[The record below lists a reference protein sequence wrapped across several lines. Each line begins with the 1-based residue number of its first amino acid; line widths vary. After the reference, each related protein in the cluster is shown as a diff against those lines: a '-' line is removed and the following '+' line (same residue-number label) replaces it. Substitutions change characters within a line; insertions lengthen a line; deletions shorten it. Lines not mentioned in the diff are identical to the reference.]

1 MIREDEFTNSKSN
14 NDSFISKSE
23 YGNTQD
29 SEYSDSGEM
38 NLHKAAYDASL
49 MKSQNTTKMVEDV
62 TQGTSTAIESTVGSS
77 TAASG
82 IAASTVGV
90 ITVAST
96 VAIGALGV
104 LTGVSLTSH
113 DYTVVLDSMRIIGDS
128 MSYCVSVYDQDM
140 TEEDYEEYFRERYE
154 NYDQDQ
160 PAEEE
165 EEMTY
170 PFVVK
175 LYNNNYS
182 ASMPADYLSNEGYF
196 SHITVGDTYTIE
208 VSEDRFGGDILYE
221 TTFVATY
228 SYSFDE
234 FSFPVNV
241 DLENGTFDVYMDFMD
256 DSDTYSDLTLYIYDL
271 ELPDEINYTF
281 NLEKVTGYQT
291 IIGPNSP
298 DKIDVFK
305 DWGYRFTFKENG
317 ELITYKE
324 DIAHFEDMYGR
335 KSGFNE
341 FVFDRTF
348 SYKEG
353 TMEVRLDY
361 DNDFGWYD
369 NFVLS
374 MHAWYES
381 QDTQGDDE
389 SYDFDIELESV
400 TTVQVLNVF
409 EYEMNLE
416 TPYTYELTC
425 EYQGEKITLEE
436 ETTKF
441 YFSDNSGAKSEWYG
455 FEFDKTANFLEDSFD
470 VRLDYI
476 DDFGRYYN
484 FVLTL
489 LPNGVNAQ
497 YDFYLDS
504 TDEVQTCTF
513 DEQQHWNYSFDYEY
527 SYTLTAYYID
537 EQVTLDRSE
546 DYFKFADNSGFHGL
560 VFDGTFDYG
569 NRTFDLRLDYEDP
582 NGYFSDFMFRLF
594 DEDYPEEPYCEIPLE
609 AVSTVQTIDM
619 DTYDISTS
627 STWFNYSLA
636 CSYKGNTVVLAHSE
650 ESFQFYDLD
659 MHPTADITFINNEIN
674 YTDGSLWVQLDIT
687 DKYNFMSDIYITFY
701 GRNND
706 EQDEYENEYTCY
718 LDNTDEPQQVTIER
732 NNEDTDVN
740 FIKYGVAYNV
750 FWTYYTEED
759 EDTGSL
765 YSDPKPITLT
775 NSAKTVFNGVTS
787 KYQVYQ
793 STYAGSGEEACF
805 MYIKFDYTDE
815 NNMWSSFKAY
825 WEGKN
830 DNGST
835 FSSADI
841 NLLYDRDFYGWHR
854 VHVSSESGEFG
865 GMPIFDGN
873 GYDLVIIADYNN
885 PYTGESEV
893 DREIYR
899 VENTHPTF
907 GGADREIF
915 KATLTDIGYDGTDY
929 NLTVMELLYHNS
941 DFGEYDYY
949 VNVSFIFE
957 DEESGAKYTYSLPE
971 FSDYFD
977 INFSNF
983 DDGPVDPSEEWDGK
997 YFTVTIHYSITSD
1010 PYDSNPTITGPYDCV
1025 IATHRKFAI
1034 SV

>member
-1 MIREDEFTNSKSN
+1 MRDDEFTNSKSN
-14 NDSFISKSE
+14 NDSFIGKSE
-23 YGNTQD
+23 YGNLP
-29 SEYSDSGEM
+29 ENEFSDSGEM

-49 MKSQNTTKMVEDV
+49 MKTQNTKTVEDV
-62 TQGTSTAIESTVGSS
+62 TQGAAGAETTVASS

-82 IAASTVGV
+82 IAASGVGV
-90 ITVAST
+90 VVVAST
-96 VAIGALGV
+96 VAIGALTA
-104 LTGVSLTSH
+104 LTGISLTHH
-113 DYTVVLDSMRIIGDS
+113 DYQVYLDSLRVIGNE
-128 MSYCVSVYDQDM
+128 MSYLVSVYDNDM
-140 TEEDYEEYFRERYE
+140 TEEDYDEYFRERYE
-154 NYDQDQ
+154 NMDQGQ
-160 PAEEE
+160 ELEK
-165 EEMTY
+165 EMEY

-175 LYNNNYS
+175 LYNLSYE
-182 ASMPADYLSNEGYF
+182 ATQPADYLSNEGYF
-196 SHITVGDTYTIE
+196 SNITVGETYTLE

-228 SYSFDE
+228 SYSIDD

-241 DLENGTFDVYMDFMD
+241 DLENGTFDIYLDFTD
-256 DSDTYSDLTLYIYDL
+256 DANAYSDFTLYLYDL
-271 ELPDEINYTF
+271 DAPEQVNYTF
-281 NLEKVTGYQT
+281 DLEKIAGYQT

-317 ELITYKE
+317 ELVTYKE
-324 DIAHFEDMYGR
+324 DIAHFKDMYGR
-335 KSGFNE
+335 KSGFNA

-381 QDTQGDDE
+381 QGTTSGED

-400 TTVQVLNVF
+400 DTVQVLNVF

-425 EYQGEKITLEE
+425 TYQGETITLEE
-436 ETTKF
+436 ETTRF
-441 YFSDNSGAKSEWYG
+441 YFSDNSGAKSEWNA
-455 FEFDKTANFLEDSFD
+455 FIFDKTANFLTNSFD

-489 LPNGVNAQ
+489 YPNGVNAQ

-546 DYFKFADNSGFHGL
+546 DFFTFADNSGFHSL
-560 VFDGTFDYG
+560 VFDGSYDYG
-569 NRTFDLRLDYEDP
+569 NSTFDLRLDYEDP
-582 NGYFSDFMFRLF
+582 DGNFSDFVFRLF
-594 DEDYPEEPYCEIPLE
+594 DEEDLDQVYCEIPLE
-609 AVSTVQTIDM
+609 AVTTTQTIDM
-619 DTYDISTS
+619 ETYDIVTS
-627 STWFNYSLA
+627 SWYYYSLA

-650 ESFQFYDLD
+650 ESFQFVDPD
-659 MHPTADITFINNEIN
+659 MRPTASVTIINNEIN
-674 YTDGSLWVQLDIT
+674 YADCTMWVQLDIT
-687 DKYNFMSDIYITFY
+687 DKYNFISDINLVLY

-706 EQDEYENEYTCY
+706 DQDPYENECTVW
-718 LDNTDEPQQVTIER
+718 LEATNEPQQVTIER

-740 FIKYGVAYNV
+740 FIKYDVAYNL

-765 YSDPKPITLT
+765 FSEPKPIALT

-787 KYQVYQ
+787 KYQLYQ

-841 NLLYDRDFYGWHR
+841 NLVNDREFYGWHR

-865 GMPIFDGN
+865 NMPIFDGN
-873 GYDLVIIADYNN
+873 GYDLVIVADYNN

-893 DREIYR
+893 DKEIYR

-915 KATLTDIGYDGTDY
+915 SATLTDISSDGETY
-929 NLTVMELLYHNS
+929 ALTVMDILYHNS
-941 DFGEYDYY
+941 VYGEYDYF

-957 DEESGAKYTYSLPE
+957 DEESGNTYTYTLAE
-971 FSDYFD
+971 FSDYLYLRFSDFD
-977 INFSNF
+977 
-983 DDGPVDPSEEWDGK
+983 GGEVDPWEWDGK
-997 YFTVTIHYSITSD
+997 YFTVTIHYSVTSD
-1010 PYDSNPTITGPYDCV
+1010 LYDPDATISGPYDVV
-1025 IATHRKFAI
+1025 IATHHQFAV